1 MTQRTHLIVDAANV
15 VGARPDGWWK
25 DRTAASTRLMTSL
38 AELVGATIA
47 APSRDDATSPANA
60 DSDLNPASPVDEWT
74 LEEITVVLEGQ
85 AKAAPDVDFLTVVRA
100 DGEGDDT
107 LAELAHALP
116 RAEVRLVMATSDK
129 GLRARLPDH
138 VDCVGSGW
146 LRRTLDFYV
155 DGN

>member
-25 DRTAASTRLMTSL
+25 DRAAASTRLMTSL

-47 APSRDDATSPANA
+47 APSCDDAGLANVHP
-60 DSDLNPASPVDEWT
+60 DPPTASSVDEWT
-74 LEEITVVLEGQ
+74 LVEITVVLEGQ

-107 LAELAHALP
+107 LANLAHALP
-116 RAEVRLVMATSDK
+116 HAEVRLVMATSDK

>member
-25 DRTAASTRLMTSL
+25 DRAAASTRFMTSL

-47 APSRDDATSPANA
+47 APSRDDAGLANA
-60 DSDLNPASPVDEWT
+60 GSDLNPASPVDEWT

-100 DGEGDDT
+100 VGEGDDT
-107 LAELAHALP
+107 LAELALVLP
-116 RAEVRLVMATSDK
+116 HAEVRVVMATSDK